1 MSCLKKIRQ
10 VYLVDEA
17 IIKGYNQCIAA
28 SELSAEDIIA
38 INDHLAASTKPKTK
52 VIRFHKWLIATIN
65 NDFPYVKI
73 LHICDKER

>member
-28 SELSAEDIIA
+28 SELSAEDIMA
-38 INDHLAASTKPKTK
+38 INDNVAASTKPKTK
-52 VIRFHKWLIATIN
+52 VIRFHK
-65 NDFPYVKI
+65 
-73 LHICDKER
+73 